1 MRPSTRPSASFAAVS
16 RRVALLALSLCLL
29 PGLAACGGGEE
40 GKVKNAVN
48 QLYAGFAERDA
59 DKACSSM
66 TKRRQRAVT
75 GKTAGCRQAMGIAMG
90 LVGNSLRDA
99 KDAKVTK
106 VDINGDK
113 ARATVEFKGKSSD
126 LGLARES
133 GDWKV
138 SDLNLAK
145 L

>member
-1 MRPSTRPSASFAAVS
+1 MS

-29 PGLAACGGGEE
+29 PGLAACGGGEDGE
-40 GKVKNAVN
+40 VKGAVN

-59 DKACSSM
+59 DKACASM
-66 TKRRQRAVT
+66 TKARQRAVA
-75 GKTAGCRQAMGIAMG
+75 GKAASCRQAMGIAMG
-90 LVGNSLRDA
+90 LVGDSLKDA
-99 KDAKVTK
+99 KHAKVTK
-106 VDINGDK
+106 VDINGDT

-126 LGLARES
+126 LGLAMEN

-138 SDLNLAK
+138 SDLNLSK

>member
-1 MRPSTRPSASFAAVS
+1 MP
-16 RRVALLALSLCLL
+16 RRIATVALSLCLL
-29 PGLAACGGGEE
+29 PGLAACGSGDE
-40 GKVKNAVN
+40 GDVKSAVN

-59 DKACSSM
+59 DKACGAM
-66 TKRRQRAVT
+66 TKDRQRAVA
-75 GKTAGCRQAMGIAMG
+75 GKAASCRQAMGIAMG
-90 LVGNSLRDA
+90 LVGNSLKDA

-106 VDINGDK
+106 VDLNGEK

-126 LGLARES
+126 LGLAKEN

>member
-1 MRPSTRPSASFAAVS
+1 VS
-16 RRVALLALSLCLL
+16 RRIALLAVSLCLL

-40 GKVKNAVN
+40 GKVKGAVN

-66 TKRRQRAVT
+66 TASRQRAIA

-90 LVGNSLRDA
+90 LVGSSLKTA
-99 KDAKVTK
+99 KEAKVTK
-106 VDINGDK
+106 VEINGNT

-126 LGLARES
+126 LGLAKEG

-138 SDLNLAK
+138 SDLNLSK

>member
-1 MRPSTRPSASFAAVS
+1 MSRLYS
-16 RRVALLALSLCLL
+16 RRRTLLLLGALPL
-29 PGLAACGGGEE
+29 PVLAACGGGEE
-40 GKVKNAVN
+40 GQVKGAVN

-59 DKACSSM
+59 EKTCASM
-66 TKRRQRAVT
+66 TKARQRAVA
-75 GKTAGCRQAMGIAMG
+75 GKASSCRQAMGIAMG
-90 LVGNSLRDA
+90 LVGNSLKDA

-106 VDINGDK
+106 VDLNGDK

-126 LGLARES
+126 LGLTKES

-138 SDLNLAK
+138 SDLNLNK